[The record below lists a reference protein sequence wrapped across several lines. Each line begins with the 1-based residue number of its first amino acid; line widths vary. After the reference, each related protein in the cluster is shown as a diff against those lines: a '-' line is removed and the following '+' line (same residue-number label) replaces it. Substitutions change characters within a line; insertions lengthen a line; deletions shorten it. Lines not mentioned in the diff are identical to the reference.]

1 MLYYLF
7 EWLHKLNFPGA
18 GMFGYTSFRA
28 LMAVIL
34 ALLISS
40 IWGDKFINLL
50 KKKQITETQR
60 DAKIDPF
67 GVNKVGVPSMG
78 GVIIITAIL
87 IPCLLLG
94 KLHNI
99 YMILMLITTVWL
111 GSLGFAD
118 DYIKIFK
125 KDKEG
130 LHGKFKIIGQVGLG
144 LIVGLTLYLSPDVV
158 IRENIEIHNP
168 GQEMEVVHGTNDLK
182 STQTTIPFF
191 KSNNLDYADLV
202 AFMGDHAQTAGWVLF
217 VIITI
222 FVVTAVSNGANL
234 NDGMDGM
241 AAGNSAIIGATLG
254 ILAYV
259 SSHIEFAGYLNIMYI
274 PGSEELVIY
283 ICAFIGQVGLGLI
296 VGLTLYLS
304 PDVVI
309 RENIEIHNPGQE
321 MEVVHGTNDLKST
334 QTTIPFFKSNNLDY
348 ADLVAF
354 MGDHAQTAGWVLF
367 VIITIFVVTAV
378 SNGANLND
386 GMDGMAA
393 GNSAIIGATLGILAY
408 VSSHIEFAG
417 YLNIM
422 YIPGSEE
429 LVIYICAFIG
439 ALIGFLWYNAYPAQ
453 VFMGDTGSLTI
464 GGIIAVFAIIIH
476 KELLIPILCGVFLV
490 ENLSVILQRAYYKAG
505 KRKGVKQRLFK
516 RTPIHDHFRTSMSLI
531 EPGCTVKFTKPDQ
544 LFHESKITVRFWIV
558 TIVLAAI
565 TIITLKI
572 R

>member
-7 EWLHKLNFPGA
+7 QWLDKYDFPGA
-18 GMFGYTSFRA
+18 GMFGYTSFRS
-28 LMAVIL
+28 LMAIIL

-50 KKKQITETQR
+50 KRKQITETQR
-60 DAKIDPF
+60 DASIDPF

-78 GVIIITAIL
+78 GVIIIFAIL

-94 KLHNI
+94 KLSNI
-99 YMILMLITTVWL
+99 YMILMLITTIWL

-144 LIVGLTLYLSPDVV
+144 LIVGLTLYLSPQVV
-158 IRENIEIHNP
+158 IRENIEIEKP
-168 GQEMEVVHGTNDLK
+168 DGQIEVVHAAK
-182 STQTTIPFF
+182 EIKATQTTIPFF
-191 KSNNLDYADLV
+191 KSNNFDYADLV
-202 AFMGDHAQTAGWVLF
+202 GFMGEHAQTAGWILF

-241 AAGNSAIIGATLG
+241 AAGNSAIIGLTLG

-259 SSHIEFAGYLNIMYI
+259 NIMYI
-274 PGSEELVIY
+274 PGSEELVI
-283 ICAFIGQVGLGLI
+283 F
-296 VGLTLYLS
+296 
-304 PDVVI
+304 
-309 RENIEIHNPGQE
+309 
-321 MEVVHGTNDLKST
+321 
-334 QTTIPFFKSNNLDY
+334 
-348 ADLVAF
+348 
-354 MGDHAQTAGWVLF
+354 
-367 VIITIFVVTAV
+367 
-378 SNGANLND
+378 
-386 GMDGMAA
+386 
-393 GNSAIIGATLGILAY
+393 
-408 VSSHIEFAG
+408 
-417 YLNIM
+417 
-422 YIPGSEE
+422 
-429 LVIYICAFIG
+429 ICAFIG

-464 GGIIAVFAIIIH
+464 GGIIAVYAIIIH
-476 KELLIPILCGVFLV
+476 KELLIPILCGIFLV
-490 ENLSVILQRAYYKAG
+490 ENLSVILQRLYYKAG

-531 EPGCTVKFTKPDQ
+531 EPGCSVVFTKPDK
-544 LFHESKITVRFWIV
+544 LFHESKITIRFWIV